1 MCVVSRLV
9 RRQRAAAAL
18 TSPDTTLHF
27 ALPLPSHG
35 SDSLPKWNSCKQ
47 VISSL
52 HTSHTGL
59 VTTHSTLQL
68 PTQAACYRDLTA
80 SPQLPVNSGHSLL
93 TANPHPQYCCRS
105 AELPFSSPLSLELS
119 YIWMFTQSIPTFPLH
134 TSHHHS
140 PSNRQYLMTLA
151 TLTTQN

>member
-9 RRQRAAAAL
+9 RRPRAAAAL

-27 ALPLPSHG
+27 ALPLPSHTTT
-35 SDSLPKWNSCKQ
+35 DSLPKWNSCKH

-52 HTSHTGL
+52 HTQL

-80 SPQLPVNSGHSLL
+80 SQQLSVNSGHSL

-134 TSHHHS
+134 TCHHHS
-140 PSNRQYLMTLA
+140 PRNR
-151 TLTTQN
+151 

>member
-27 ALPLPSHG
+27 ALPPPSHG

-52 HTSHTGL
+52 HTQL
-59 VTTHSTLQL
+59 VTTHITLQL

-80 SPQLPVNSGHSLL
+80 SPQLSVNSGHSLL

-105 AELPFSSPLSLELS
+105 AELPFSSPLSLARELS
-119 YIWMFTQSIPTFPLH
+119 YIWMFTQSIPTFPLN

-140 PSNRQYLMTLA
+140 PSNRQYLRTPA
-151 TLTTQN
+151 TLTTQI